1 MGTRVP
7 YDRVLKT
14 KIKLNV
20 IELGM
25 NEELHELE
33 IQNKIKT
40 KTFFSVIIS
49 CFEFSH
55 SRSSSSIILEG
66 GPENS
71 KEFLSSLPYH
81 IVP

>member
-40 KTFFSVIIS
+40 KTFF
-49 CFEFSH
+49 
-55 SRSSSSIILEG
+55 
-66 GPENS
+66 
-71 KEFLSSLPYH
+71 FLSFHVLNFPTLENNFSSTVPYH

>member
-55 SRSSSSIILEG
+55 S
-66 GPENS
+66 
-71 KEFLSSLPYH
+71 
-81 IVP
+81 